1 MEERIKEAEHAA
13 NEDPAESVGAAP
25 ESEKTVKVTP
35 KRSRVTKL
43 IMEMWPAYLIE
54 VLVIILGISITLAL
68 EEWRDNSKEDKLA
81 SVYLKNLKSDI
92 EADLQTLRYAAE
104 NTQVIINRGNE
115 LLEFANGPSTALFPP
130 AKIDSDLQSILHR
143 PNFISRD
150 ATFSDLKSSGNLHL
164 LKDIQLKNL
173 LFAYYS
179 LTQNIKE
186 VQDAERQATIV
197 ISAPYFLRKFPLG
210 KGANRAATMTLQEQQ
225 ALAKDIE
232 FGNNVLLRV
241 ENRKELLEDYQR
253 AAALAG
259 KINSLAQ

>member
-1 MEERIKEAEHAA
+1 MEEQMRENEHAG
-13 NEDPAESVGAAP
+13 NEPAGSKVAP
-25 ESEKTVKVTP
+25 Q
-35 KRSRVTKL
+35 RSRVVKL
-43 IMEMWPAYLIE
+43 IKEMWPAYLIE

-68 EEWRDNSKEDKLA
+68 EEWRDNSKEEKLA
-81 SVYLKNLKSDI
+81 SIYLKNLLSDI
-92 EADLQTLRYAAE
+92 EVDLQSLRYVTE
-104 NTQVIINRGNE
+104 NTQLIVNKGNE
-115 LLEFANGPSTALFPP
+115 LLEFVNSPSTAPLTP
-130 AKIDSDLQSILHR
+130 AKLDSDLRIILNR

-179 LTQNIKE
+179 LAQNIRE

-197 ISAPYFLRKFPLG
+197 ISGPYFLRKFPLG
-210 KGANRAATMTLQEQQ
+210 KSVSGAATMSLQEQQ

-253 AAALAG
+253 AATLATQIKNYG
-259 KINSLAQ
+259 TNG